1 MNCAGKPAPPPPTP
15 RPRPR
20 PAPTIVPLPARAV
33 CSARSPS
40 LCVGNHLLSR
50 RAHTPADPPCL
61 LSAGVN
67 KRMPSATPLQ
77 RASAPPLRA
86 AASRPPPRVQRGRG
100 AAFLGRHWARAT
112 RMLRSLLTRRGR
124 QSHWRSRR
132 TTGRRRRRLCA
143 ATRKSTSEDA
153 RPEQPLPR
161 GRTRVQR
168 HVQRAYSS
176 DSRPACECRV
186 CSGARYSSFLYMFVC
201 LY

>member
-1 MNCAGKPAPPPPTP
+1 M
-15 RPRPR
+15 
-20 PAPTIVPLPARAV
+20 
-33 CSARSPS
+33 
-40 LCVGNHLLSR
+40 
-50 RAHTPADPPCL
+50 
-61 LSAGVN
+61 N
-67 KRMPSATPLQ
+67 KRTPSATPLQ

-143 ATRKSTSEDA
+143 ATRMSTSEDP

-168 HVQRAYSS
+168 AYSYSS

-186 CSGARYSSFLYMFVC
+186 CSGARYSSFLLC
-201 LY
+201 LCACIKITRDRCSSVPVFLLGSLSISLPADRHSARRAAGPRARDAAAEQRECSQKERRHWQ